1 VKESLMSTGIETAFK
16 EMLDISSDIEK
27 ALLFAPDG
35 VLASNMD
42 EAAQAAAMANAKEL
56 IRLASL
62 RAADMGSQPMTQM
75 VVETSAGFV
84 FLVKEAQ
91 EDALVALA
99 TGKKGSR
106 VGLAL
111 YDLKTCVR
119 DARAGSGASDGESAA
134 GEEK

>member
-1 VKESLMSTGIETAFK
+1 MGTGIETAFK

-42 EAAQAAAMANAKEL
+42 EAARAAAIANAKEL
-56 IRLASL
+56 MRLAGL

-75 VVETSAGFV
+75 VVETPAGFV

-91 EDALVALA
+91 EDGFVALA

-119 DARAGSGASDGESAA
+119 DARGTSAA
-134 GEEK
+134 SEGEAGEGEAK